1 METRAHHVLIG
12 LFTVLSA
19 LAAISFAIWMST
31 SSTSS
36 EYRYYTVLFKQA
48 VTGLS
53 RGSAVQFSGIRI
65 GDITELT
72 LDKEDPRKVRA
83 RIRINPNVP
92 IKQSTTASLSF
103 TGITGN
109 SVIELSHDKLNSPPL
124 EGIDGE
130 DPVIYAKPSA
140 ISSLLENG
148 EDLMTNINR
157 LVVNARDILS
167 EENVAHISQMLEGL
181 NKTTNSISDPNG
193 NLQQLLVELTETSR
207 AAKTA
212 LEQSSQLI
220 ANADRLVTNQGAQTL
235 DSAEQAMA
243 SVAKSSATLEEI
255 LTENQ
260 AAFSSGMQGLGQLD
274 PAINELRS
282 TLAELRLLTRRLQDD
297 PARFL
302 LGRENK
308 QEFQP

>member
-1 METRAHHVLIG
+1 METRAHHVMIG
-12 LFTVLSA
+12 FFTVLSA
-19 LAAISFAIWMST
+19 LAAICFAIWMS
-31 SSTSS
+31 SSSASS

-72 LDKEDPRKVRA
+72 LDKQDPRKVRA
-83 RIRINPNVP
+83 RIRIDPSVP
-92 IKQSTTASLSF
+92 ITESTVASLSF

-109 SVIELSHDKLNSPPL
+109 SVIELSHNNPDSPPL
-124 EGIDGE
+124 ESEDGE

-167 EENVAHISQMLEGL
+167 EKNVEHISQMLEGL
-181 NKTTNSISDPNG
+181 NKTTDSISDPNG

-207 AAKTA
+207 AAKAA
-212 LEQSSQLI
+212 LEQSNQLI
-220 ANADRLVTNQGAQTL
+220 ANADHLLADQGAQTL
-235 DSAEQAMA
+235 NSAEDAMA
-243 SVAKSSATLEEI
+243 SVAKSSATLEDI
-255 LTENQ
+255 LKENQ

-282 TLAELRLLTRRLQDD
+282 TLSELRLLTRRLQDD

>member
-1 METRAHHVLIG
+1 METRAHHVMIG

-19 LAAISFAIWMST
+19 LAAISFAIWMS
-31 SSTSS
+31 SSSANS

-72 LDKEDPRKVRA
+72 LDKQDPRQVRA
-83 RIRINPNVP
+83 RIRIDPSVP
-92 IKQSTTASLSF
+92 IKESTVASLSF

-109 SVIELSHDKLNSPPL
+109 SVIELSHDDPDSPPL
-124 EGIDGE
+124 ESENGD
-130 DPVIYAKPSA
+130 DPIIYAKPSS

-167 EENVAHISQMLEGL
+167 EENIGHISQTLEGL
-181 NKTTNSISDPNG
+181 HQATDSISNPNG

-207 AAKTA
+207 AAKGA
-212 LEQSSQLI
+212 LEQSNQLI
-220 ANADRLVTNQGAQTL
+220 ANADRLLTNQGAHTL
-235 DSAEQAMA
+235 NSAEEAMA
-243 SVAKSSATLEEI
+243 SVAQSSATLEQI
-255 LTENQ
+255 LTDNQ

>member
-19 LAAISFAIWMST
+19 LAAISFAIWMS
-31 SSTSS
+31 SSSASS

-72 LDKEDPRKVRA
+72 LDKQDPRKVRA
-83 RIRINPNVP
+83 RIRIDPSVP
-92 IKQSTTASLSF
+92 ITESTVAGLSF

-109 SVIELSHDKLNSPPL
+109 SVLELSHKNPNSPPL
-124 EGIDGE
+124 QGKDGE
-130 DPVIYAKPSA
+130 DPIIYAKPSPL
-140 ISSLLENG
+140 SSLLENG
-148 EDLMTNINR
+148 EDLMTNINQ
-157 LVVNARDILS
+157 LIVSARDILS
-167 EENVAHISQMLEGL
+167 EENVDHLSKTLEGL
-181 NKTTNSISDPNG
+181 HQATDSISNPNG

-207 AAKTA
+207 AAKSA
-212 LEQSSQLI
+212 LEQSNQLI
-220 ANADRLVTNQGAQTL
+220 ANADRLVSNQGAQTL
-235 DSAEQAMA
+235 DSARDAMA
-243 SVAKSSATLEEI
+243 SVAQSSATLENI
-255 LTENQ
+255 LTDNQ

>member
-12 LFTVLSA
+12 FFTVLSA
-19 LAAISFAIWMST
+19 LAAISFAIWMSS

-83 RIRINPNVP
+83 RIRIDPSVP
-92 IKQSTTASLSF
+92 IKESTVASLSF

-109 SVIELSHDKLNSPPL
+109 SVIELSHDDPNSPPL
-124 EGIDGE
+124 QSKNGE
-130 DPVIYAKPSA
+130 DPVIYAKPSPFA
-140 ISSLLENG
+140 SLLANG
-148 EDLMTNINR
+148 EDLMTNINK
-157 LVVNARDILS
+157 LIINARDIFS
-167 EENVAHISQMLEGL
+167 EENVQHLSQTLEGL
-181 NKTTNSISDPNG
+181 HQATDSISNPDG
-193 NLQQLLVELTETSR
+193 NLQQLLVELKETSR
-207 AAKTA
+207 AAKAA
-212 LEQSSQLI
+212 LEQSNTLI

-235 DSAEQAMA
+235 SSAEEAMA
-243 SVAKSSATLEEI
+243 SVAKSSATLEQI
-255 LTENQ
+255 LVDNQ
-260 AAFSSGMQGLGQLD
+260 ASFSSGMQGLGQLD

-282 TLAELRLLTRRLQDD
+282 TLSELRLLTRRLQDD

-302 LGRENK
+302 LGRDNK